1 MLPIRRNEVLPQLGE
16 ESAEQTRRQQQGR
29 GQGQYIRNSQELAE
43 DTVGKGSLVCADMA
57 GVGKVVNTLLAIRTL
72 TVFRVPVKGG
82 RKHGRQID
90 CQQKG

>member
-1 MLPIRRNEVLPQLGE
+1 
-16 ESAEQTRRQQQGR
+16 
-29 GQGQYIRNSQELAE
+29 
-43 DTVGKGSLVCADMA
+43 MA

-72 TVFRVPVKGG
+72 AVFRVPVKGG

>member
-1 MLPIRRNEVLPQLGE
+1 
-16 ESAEQTRRQQQGR
+16 
-29 GQGQYIRNSQELAE
+29 
-43 DTVGKGSLVCADMA
+43 MA
-57 GVGKVVNTLLAIRTL
+57 GVGMVVNTLLAIRAL